1 MRPPKDAEM
10 ISRRGTALGL
20 VILLAACARPIE
32 LDIPFTPRAP
42 DAPGP
47 TEPVAT
53 LEPQPATLIVCLGK
67 EPESL
72 YRYSAEYLYGD
83 SGRAAET
90 VLQAIYDGP
99 FDVRGYQVEPVILEK
114 IPSLADGDARVE
126 PISVDAGDPYF
137 NPERLQPANLTRGDQ
152 YLPAGCNSP
161 ECMQA
166 YAGGQVSMDRMV
178 VDFQL
183 QPGVAWSD
191 GQPLTAQDS
200 VFSFEL
206 DRQVDTPTPKTQVD
220 RTATYEAL
228 DAQTVRWTGIAGY
241 TDSEYFSNF
250 WSPLPQHV
258 LGERSALDLLRA
270 EETTLTPIGWGPYV
284 IEEWR
289 AGVDIQMRKNPG
301 YFRAAEGLPAFD
313 YLLFRFLGEGSIGSI
328 EQLLTNECDVLDESA
343 VADALDVELLDEA
356 ALSILVDLESGGRI
370 QLSAAFGPE
379 LERLEFGLAPAPGAG
394 VPPIFSDPRTRAG
407 IAACLDREGFVSE
420 VLHGLSAVPASY
432 LSPEH
437 PLYARQTTAVE
448 FNREEGI
455 RLLEEAG
462 WIDADGDPATARVA
476 QGVAGVA
483 QGSEFSFT
491 FLTSPDGFHRSAAEH
506 FRANIAAC
514 GVDLVVDLRPA
525 AELFA
530 PWPDG
535 PAFGRGFQTLGWA
548 WPGWVSPLCE
558 MFAGWE
564 IASAGNPF
572 GANASGFADPDYDA
586 ACALL
591 LHGRPGSPEYLAA
604 AQETQA
610 IFAEQLPA
618 IPLYMRPRVVAYGA
632 DICGVVIDPTPFSS
646 LWNLEE
652 FRQCQGGA
660 VP

>member
-1 MRPPKDAEM
+1 MDFDTL
-10 ISRRGTALGL
+10 SRRGIAVGIG
-20 VILLAACARPIE
+20 ILLAACARPIE
-32 LDIPFTPRAP
+32 LEIPFTPRAP
-42 DAPGP
+42 AAPGP

-53 LEPQPATLIVCLGK
+53 LEPQPTTLIVCLGQ

-99 FDVRGYQVEPVILEK
+99 FDVRSYQLEPVILEK

-126 PISVDAGDPYF
+126 PVSVAQGDPYF
-137 NPERLQPANLTRGDQ
+137 NPERLQPANLTRGDR

-191 GQPLTAQDS
+191 GQPVTAQDS

-228 DAQTVRWTGIAGY
+228 DARSVRWTGIAGY

-258 LGERSALDLLRA
+258 LGDRSALDLLRA
-270 EETTLTPIGWGPYV
+270 EDTTETPIGWGPFV

-289 AGVDIQMRKNPG
+289 AGEDIQLSKNPN
-301 YFRAAEGLPAFD
+301 YFRAAEGLPAYD
-313 YLLFRFLGEGSIGSI
+313 YLLFRFLKDGSAGSI
-328 EQLLTNECDVLDESA
+328 EQLLTSECDVLDESA
-343 VADALDVELLDEA
+343 VADGFNVELLDEA
-356 ALSILVDLESGGRI
+356 ALSFLVDLETGGRV

-394 VPPIFSDPRTRAG
+394 MSPIFSDPRTRAG

-420 VLHGLSAVPASY
+420 VLHGLSAVPATY

-437 PLYARQTTAVE
+437 PLYAGEIASVE
-448 FNREEGI
+448 FNPQEGI
-455 RLLEEAG
+455 RLFEEAG

-476 QGVAGVA
+476 QGMAGV
-483 QGSEFSFT
+483 QPGTELSFT
-491 FLTSPDGFHRSAAEH
+491 FLTTPDGFHRSAAEQ
-506 FRANIAAC
+506 FRADLVAC
-514 GVDLVVDLRPA
+514 GVDLVVDLLPA
-525 AELFA
+525 AELFT
-530 PWPDG
+530 PWPEG
-535 PAFGRGFQTLGWA
+535 PAFGRTFQTLGWA

-564 IASAGNPF
+564 IPTGENPF
-572 GANASGFADPDYDA
+572 GANASGFTDPAYDA
-586 ACALL
+586 ACAVL
-591 LHGRPGSPEYLAA
+591 LHGQPGSPEYLTAT
-604 AQETQA
+604 QETQA

-618 IPLYMRPRVVAYGA
+618 IPLYMRPRVIAHGPE
-632 DICGVVIDPTPFSS
+632 ICGLETDPTAFSALWNIEEIRPCGPDPTP
-646 LWNLEE
+646 
-652 FRQCQGGA
+652 
-660 VP
+660 

>member
-1 MRPPKDAEM
+1 
-10 ISRRGTALGL
+10 
-20 VILLAACARPIE
+20 
-32 LDIPFTPRAP
+32 
-42 DAPGP
+42 
-47 TEPVAT
+47 
-53 LEPQPATLIVCLGK
+53 LIVCLGQ

-83 SGRAAET
+83 TGRAAET

-99 FDVRGYQVEPVILEK
+99 FDVRSYQVEPVILEK
-114 IPSLADGDARVE
+114 IPDLSDGDARIETVTVE
-126 PISVDAGDPYF
+126 PGDPYF
-137 NPERLQPANLTRGDQ
+137 NPERLQPANLTRGDR
-152 YLPAGCNSP
+152 YLPADCNSP

-166 YAGGQVSMDRMV
+166 YTGGQVSMDRMV
-178 VDFQL
+178 VDFRL
-183 QPGVAWSD
+183 QPGVEWSD

-220 RTATYEAL
+220 RTASYEAL

-250 WSPLPQHV
+250 WSPLPQHL
-258 LGERSALDLLRA
+258 LGDRSALDLLRA
-270 EETTLTPIGWGPYV
+270 EQTTVTPIGWGPYV

-289 AGVDIQMRKNPG
+289 SGEDIQLSKNPN

-313 YLLFRFLGEGSIGSI
+313 YLLFRFLKDGSAGGI
-328 EQLLTNECDVLDESA
+328 EQLLTSECDVLDESA
-343 VADALDVELLDEA
+343 VADELDVELLDEP
-356 ALSILVDLESGGRI
+356 ALSFLVDLESGGRI
-370 QLSAAFGPE
+370 QLSAAIGPE
-379 LERLEFGLAPAPGAG
+379 LERLEFGLAPVPGAG

-407 IAACLDREGFVSE
+407 IAACLDREGFVGE
-420 VLHGLSAVPASY
+420 VLHGLSAVPATY

-437 PLYARQTTAVE
+437 PLYAGETASVE
-448 FNREEGI
+448 FNPQEGI

-476 QGVAGVA
+476 QGVAGIA
-483 QGSEFSFT
+483 QATELSFA

-506 FRANIAAC
+506 FRADLVAC
-514 GVDLVVDLRPA
+514 GVDLVVGLRPA

-535 PAFGRGFQTLGWA
+535 PGFGRSFQTLGWA

-564 IASAGNPF
+564 IPSAVNPF
-572 GANASGFADPDYDA
+572 GANASGFSDSNYDA
-586 ACALL
+586 ACEILL
-591 LHGRPGSPEYLAA
+591 NGRPGSPEYLAA

-618 IPLYMRPRVVAYGA
+618 IPLYMRPRVIAHGPE
-632 DICGVVIDPTPFSS
+632 ICRLETDPTAFSA
-646 LWNLEE
+646 LWNIEE
-652 FRQCQGGA
+652 IRPCAPDQI
-660 VP
+660 P